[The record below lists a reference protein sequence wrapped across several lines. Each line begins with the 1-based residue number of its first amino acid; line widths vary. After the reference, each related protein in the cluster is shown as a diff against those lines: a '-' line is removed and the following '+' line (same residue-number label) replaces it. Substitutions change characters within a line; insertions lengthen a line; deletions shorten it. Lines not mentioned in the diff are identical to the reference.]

1 MSEAAMPD
9 MADTVPLDDIERFL
23 CGAGFSV
30 AEILW
35 ADRQLA
41 SRVVTRKVFQLLRLH
56 LFRTGSMTEMP
67 AGQWNTFMV
76 TRNTIRAR
84 RQSCLDRLR
93 DVGIILCRLGVFRA
107 RPNLVRTVLGWLAPT
122 GLSRRTTSQCMCLA
136 PGCRNVCIDG
146 VENFLDHLETN
157 HV

>member
-1 MSEAAMPD
+1 MPD
-9 MADTVPLDDIERFL
+9 MADAVPLDDIERFL

-41 SRVVTRKVFQLLRLH
+41 SRVVTRRVFQLLRLH
-56 LFRTGSMTEMP
+56 LFRTGPMSEMP
-67 AGQWNTFMV
+67 TGQWNKFLV

-84 RQSCLDRLR
+84 RQSCLDHLR
-93 DVGIILCRLGVFRA
+93 YVRMILFRVDCFRA
-107 RPNLVRTVLGWLAPT
+107 HPHLARNVMGCLAPT

-136 PGCRNVCIDG
+136 PGCRNVFIDG
-146 VENFLDHLETN
+146 VENFLDHLETT